1 LAKSWNS
8 VQIRRAVGDPVQ
20 PFGGAASFT
29 GNRDEILI
37 AELMRRG
44 LTNQEIS
51 DLLTDVRP
59 ATAANYEE
67 RLRSFIGGLRVSG
80 EVSVMGIFETALSAY
95 ERAGATAESA
105 VGLLFGRAAMGYCP
119 AAVEPRALE
128 LLAKGVF
135 VITPLGYLQRCS
147 RSPQTVTKLES
158 MSFSPEKLETARVNA
173 IAAIRKNIQNPNK
186 SLPPGIPPP
195 RPTVIR
201 SPAHP

>member
-1 LAKSWNS
+1 M
-8 VQIRRAVGDPVQ
+8 Q
-20 PFGGAASFT
+20 PFGGAPAFT

-44 LTNQEIS
+44 LTDQEIS
-51 DLLTDVRP
+51 DLLTTVRP

-135 VITPLGYLQRCS
+135 ASHRWATY
-147 RSPQTVTKLES
+147 KD
-158 MSFSPEKLETARVNA
+158 A
-173 IAAIRKNIQNPNK
+173 
-186 SLPPGIPPP
+186 
-195 RPTVIR
+195 
-201 SPAHP
+201 PAHRKSSRNWKA